1 MKSTPALIVCLSCLT
16 LAGAG
21 PALAQSPSVIG
32 TAPALGAAAGP
43 PAPPYSLPW
52 QLRSVAPVTALRSD
66 TSFAFF
72 QNAAGDSGATVAS
85 MLSLSYKLTPTL
97 APLVR
102 VAFVQNDEPGPA
114 IGSAGSLVNP
124 LLGLTYARKLGAAL
138 RGAAFGGVTLP
149 VGMGGAK
156 AMGSDATAA
165 ATWRGIAARCGMDN
179 AMFAVNY
186 TTLIGG
192 LDLAWV
198 AHKVTVQGEATV
210 LQLFRTR
217 NEAVAPESTR
227 TNLTVGLHAGV
238 FTWSFLSLS
247 GELRHQ
253 RWLSTPIAVKAN
265 PAARDTT
272 TVAIGPRLHVK
283 AGNLWLR
290 PGLSY
295 ATALDKPVKDLGYHI
310 VQLDLPVVF

>member
-1 MKSTPALIVCLSCLT
+1 MRSTAALIVCLT
-16 LAGAG
+16 LAVSA
-21 PALAQSPSVIG
+21 PARAEGPSVVG
-32 TAPALGAAAGP
+32 TAPVVNGGPAP

-52 QLRSVAPVTALRSD
+52 QLRSVTPVTALRSD
-66 TSFAFF
+66 TSLALFE
-72 QNAAGDSGATVAS
+72 NAAGDRGATMVS
-85 MLSLSYKLTPTL
+85 TLGLSYKLTPTL

-102 VAFVQNDEPGPA
+102 VAFVQNSEPGPA
-114 IGSAGSLVNP
+114 VGSAGSFVNP
-124 LLGLTYARKLGAAL
+124 ILGLTYARKLGAAL

-149 VGMGGAK
+149 VGMGGGQP
-156 AMGSDATAA
+156 MGSDATAA

-192 LDLAWV
+192 LDLAWI
-198 AHKVTVQGEATV
+198 AHRLTVQGEATL

-217 NEAVAPESTR
+217 HEALAPESTR

-238 FTWSFLSLS
+238 FTWSFLSLG

-253 RWLSTPIAVKAN
+253 RWLSTPMAVRAN

-283 AGNLWLR
+283 AGTLWLR

-295 ATALDKPVKDLGYHI
+295 ATALDRPVKDLGYHI
-310 VQLDLPVVF
+310 LQVDVPVVF